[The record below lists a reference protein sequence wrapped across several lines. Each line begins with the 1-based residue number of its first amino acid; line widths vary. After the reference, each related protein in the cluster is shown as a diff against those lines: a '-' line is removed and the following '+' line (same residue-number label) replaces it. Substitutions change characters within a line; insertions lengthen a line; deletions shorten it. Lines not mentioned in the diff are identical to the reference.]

1 MALAVL
7 VVIFVPVVLVL
18 VLREGEAARERPVPG
33 LRLEGAPGE
42 LTVYLA
48 DLKQNKA
55 ATAGGARQVT
65 LECLDR
71 GGAVVFSAPQAWP
84 FLETDAGRPWGRT
97 RTRPCRRRPSTHRPL
112 QAQGHGAVAGG
123 AEALAASSRLGRLR
137 AEALHGTGRGRDLR

>member
-1 MALAVL
+1 MDAMQGASRTPLVALAVL

-18 VLREGEAARERPVPG
+18 VLREGEASRDRPVPG

-84 FLETDAGRPWGRT
+84 FLETDAGTVEPHAHAPMPPEALNSIVR
-97 RTRPCRRRPSTHRPL
+97 CRLKGTEPLLEGRRP
-112 QAQGHGAVAGG
+112 
-123 AEALAASSRLGRLR
+123 
-137 AEALHGTGRGRDLR
+137 